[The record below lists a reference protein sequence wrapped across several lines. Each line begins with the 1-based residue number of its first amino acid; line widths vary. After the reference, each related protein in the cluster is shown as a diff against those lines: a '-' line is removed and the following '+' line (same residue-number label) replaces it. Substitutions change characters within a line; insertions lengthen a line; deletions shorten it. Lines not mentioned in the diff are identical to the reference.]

1 MRLFFSVII
10 PSLNEEQYLPHLLK
24 ALHLQI
30 EKNFEVIVVDGK
42 STDKTM
48 DIAKEWEK
56 KFNKRGN
63 KFTIVAAS
71 KNNVAFQRN
80 VGAKLSCGEYLV
92 FFDADIV
99 IPRNYLSLIKK
110 TILKTKKQ
118 FVGTLLKPETNIWQD
133 RAITSLI
140 NLVIEIGNDIG
151 KPLLPGYDII
161 MKKKLFDHLGKF
173 REDIT
178 IGEDQELTERAYTHD
193 YPPYII
199 KYPTIIHSSR
209 RFRKEGYTSALY
221 KYLLA
226 TLHVLFKGPITENI
240 INYPMG
246 GHVHKKS

>member
-1 MRLFFSVII
+1 MKLFFSVII
-10 PSLNEEQYLPHLLK
+10 PSLNEEQHLPLLLK
-24 ALHLQI
+24 SLYQQI
-30 EKNFEVIVVDGK
+30 EKDFEVIIVDGK
-42 STDKTM
+42 SVDKTIK
-48 DIAKEWEK
+48 IANEWK
-56 KFNKRGN
+56 M
-63 KFTIVAAS
+63 KFTKHNVGLKTIAAS
-71 KNNVAFQRN
+71 KKNVAYQRN
-80 VGAKLSCGEYLV
+80 IGAELSRGEYLV

-99 IPRNYLSLIKK
+99 IPKNFLKLIKK

-118 FVGTLLKPETNIWQD
+118 FVGTLTKPETDIWQD

-161 MKKKLFDHLGKF
+161 MKKKLFNHLGRF

-178 IGEDQELTERAYTHD
+178 IGEDQELTERAYTHG
-193 YPPYII
+193 YAPHII
-199 KYPTIIHSSR
+199 KYPTITHSSR
-209 RFRKEGYTSALY
+209 RYRKEGYTSALY

-246 GHVHKKS
+246 GHVHKQ